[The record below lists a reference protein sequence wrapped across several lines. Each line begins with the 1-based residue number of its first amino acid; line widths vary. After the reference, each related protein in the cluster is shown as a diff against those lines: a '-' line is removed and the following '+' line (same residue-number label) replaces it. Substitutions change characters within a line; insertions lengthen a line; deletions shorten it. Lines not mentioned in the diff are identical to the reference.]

1 MFAEFGVLNYLT
13 YLVGAVFIILVPG
26 PNTFFVL
33 KTGIAHGVK
42 KGYLAAAGVFI
53 GDAVLMFLAFAGVAT
68 LIKTTPVLFNVV
80 RYLGAIYLLWLGGKM
95 LYAVLTQRDGQA
107 DASAEPA
114 SAILKRSLTLSLT
127 NPKAILF
134 YVSFFVQFI
143 DVNAKAPGVAF
154 FILALTL
161 EVISFCYM
169 SFLILSGSFVTRY
182 VKTRKKAGQTWQQ
195 PDWSGFRWVRRAP
208 GYPAVLIPSGRLPLT
223 GPPSLILPCNKN
235 PSFFIALV
243 LHIQPF
249 IAQQKGSP
257 DDSAKTP
264 QQ

>member
-13 YLVGAVFIILVPG
+13 YLVGAIFIILVPG

-68 LIKTTPVLFNVV
+68 LIKTTPVLFNIV
-80 RYLGAIYLLWLGGKM
+80 RYLGAIYLLWLGAKM
-95 LYAVLTQRDGQA
+95 LYSVFKQREGHDAA
-107 DASAEPA
+107 DAEPG

-143 DVNAKAPGVAF
+143 DVNATSPGIAF

-161 EVISFCYM
+161 EIISFVYM
-169 SFLILSGSFVTRY
+169 SL
-182 VKTRKKAGQTWQQ
+182 
-195 PDWSGFRWVRRAP
+195 
-208 GYPAVLIPSGRLPLT
+208 
-223 GPPSLILPCNKN
+223 SLI
-235 PSFFIALV
+235 
-243 LHIQPF
+243 HI
-249 IAQQKGSP
+249 
-257 DDSAKTP
+257 
-264 QQ
+264 

>member
-13 YLVGAVFIILVPG
+13 YLVGTIFIILVPG

-68 LIKTTPVLFNVV
+68 LIKTTPVLFNIV
-80 RYLGAIYLLWLGGKM
+80 RYLGAIYLLWMGAKM
-95 LYAVLTQRDGQA
+95 LYAVLTQRDGHSSA
-107 DASAEPA
+107 DSEPG

-143 DVNAKAPGVAF
+143 DVSAKTPGLAF

-161 EVISFCYM
+161 EIISFIYM
-169 SFLILSGSFVTRY
+169 SF
-182 VKTRKKAGQTWQQ
+182 
-195 PDWSGFRWVRRAP
+195 
-208 GYPAVLIPSGRLPLT
+208 
-223 GPPSLILPCNKN
+223 
-235 PSFFIALV
+235 
-243 LHIQPF
+243 
-249 IAQQKGSP
+249 
-257 DDSAKTP
+257 
-264 QQ
+264 

>member
-13 YLVGAVFIILVPG
+13 YLVGAVFIILVPR

-95 LYAVLTQRDGQA
+95 LYAVLTQRDGQS

-143 DVNAKAPGVAF
+143 DVNAKTPGVAF
-154 FILALTL
+154 FIGADPR
-161 EVISFCYM
+161 
-169 SFLILSGSFVTRY
+169 G
-182 VKTRKKAGQTWQQ
+182 
-195 PDWSGFRWVRRAP
+195 D
-208 GYPAVLIPSGRLPLT
+208 
-223 GPPSLILPCNKN
+223 
-235 PSFFIALV
+235 
-243 LHIQPF
+243 
-249 IAQQKGSP
+249 
-257 DDSAKTP
+257 
-264 QQ
+264 

>member
-13 YLVGAVFIILVPG
+13 YLVGAIFIILVPG

-33 KTGIAHGVK
+33 KTGIAHGVR

-53 GDAVLMFLAFAGVAT
+53 GDAVLMLLAFAGVAT
-68 LIKTTPVLFNVV
+68 LIKTTPVLFNIV

-95 LYAVLTQRDGQA
+95 LYAVLTQREGHA
-107 DASAEPA
+107 DTDTDAEPA

-143 DVNAKAPGVAF
+143 DVTAKTPGLAF

-161 EVISFCYM
+161 EVISFIYM
-169 SFLILSGSFVTRY
+169 SFLIVSGSFVTRY
-182 VKTRKKAGQTWQQ
+182 VKTKKKLAKIGN
-195 PDWSGFRWVRRAP
+195 
-208 GYPAVLIPSGRLPLT
+208 
-223 GPPSLILPCNKN
+223 SLIGLIFVGFAARLATLQ
-235 PSFFIALV
+235 S
-243 LHIQPF
+243 
-249 IAQQKGSP
+249 
-257 DDSAKTP
+257 
-264 QQ
+264 

>member
-13 YLVGAVFIILVPG
+13 YLVGAIFIILVPG

-68 LIKTTPVLFNVV
+68 LIKTTPVLFNIV
-80 RYLGAIYLLWLGGKM
+80 RYLGAIYLLCLLWMGGKM
-95 LYAVLTQRDGQA
+95 LYAVLTQRDGHSSA
-107 DASAEPA
+107 DSEPG

-143 DVNAKAPGVAF
+143 DVSAKTPGLAF

-161 EVISFCYM
+161 EIISFIYM

-182 VKTRKKAGQTWQQ
+182 VKTKKKLAKIGN
-195 PDWSGFRWVRRAP
+195 
-208 GYPAVLIPSGRLPLT
+208 
-223 GPPSLILPCNKN
+223 SLIG
-235 PSFFIALV
+235 LV
-243 LHIQPF
+243 FVGFAARLATLQ
-249 IAQQKGSP
+249 S
-257 DDSAKTP
+257 
-264 QQ
+264 

>member
-13 YLVGAVFIILVPG
+13 YLVGAIFIILVPG

-68 LIKTTPVLFNVV
+68 LIKTTPVLFNIV
-80 RYLGAIYLLWLGGKM
+80 RYLGAIY
-95 LYAVLTQRDGQA
+95 
-107 DASAEPA
+107 
-114 SAILKRSLTLSLT
+114 LKRSLTLSLT

-143 DVNAKAPGVAF
+143 DVSAKTPGLAF

-161 EVISFCYM
+161 EIISFIYM

-182 VKTRKKAGQTWQQ
+182 VKTKKKLAKIGN
-195 PDWSGFRWVRRAP
+195 
-208 GYPAVLIPSGRLPLT
+208 
-223 GPPSLILPCNKN
+223 SLIG
-235 PSFFIALV
+235 LV
-243 LHIQPF
+243 FVGFAARLATLQ
-249 IAQQKGSP
+249 S
-257 DDSAKTP
+257 
-264 QQ
+264 